1 MNFKNLEEM
10 LKKSIENN
18 YGLNTIGV
26 FKCMEGDAYAIE
38 SMWDDLIGL
47 SRALNLPL
55 YNFEMEKGDIRYTP
69 RGRADEVKF
78 HEALRA
84 KSLIPIWV
92 KDSTISRE
100 LILELNKG
108 NKSRNPNAIILFVFD
123 TGKMIE
129 EANPILTEK
138 FDITIAS
145 L

>member
-1 MNFKNLEEM
+1 MNLKDLKAM
-10 LKKSIENN
+10 LKKSIEND
-18 YGLNTIGV
+18 YALNTIGV

-38 SMWDDLIGL
+38 SMWYDLIGL

-55 YNFEMEKGDIRYTP
+55 YNFEMENGEIKYSP
-69 RGRADEVKF
+69 RGNNASLNVN
-78 HEALRA
+78 EAIKE

-92 KDSTISRE
+92 KDSIVSRETIS
-100 LILELNKG
+100 LLNKG

-129 EANPILTEK
+129 EANPQLTEN
-138 FDITIAS
+138 FDIKVAS

>member
-55 YNFEMEKGDIRYTP
+55 YNFEMKKGSIKCSP
-69 RGRADEVKF
+69 RGNDAELTF
-78 HEALRA
+78 NEAIKE

-92 KDSTISRE
+92 KDSIVSRETIS
-100 LILELNKG
+100 LLNKG
-108 NKSRNPNAIILFVFD
+108 NKSRNAIIFVVFD
-123 TGKMIE
+123 TGKMKE
-129 EANPILTEK
+129 EANPQLTEN

>member
-26 FKCMEGDAYAIE
+26 FKCMEGD
-38 SMWDDLIGL
+38 
-47 SRALNLPL
+47 
-55 YNFEMEKGDIRYTP
+55 IRYTP
-69 RGRADEVKF
+69 RGSADEVKF

-129 EANPILTEK
+129 EANPKLTEK